1 MPRRRSRPRYRTKVR
16 RRHFRILVRFVDSG
30 TDTGQQTI
38 LTPRPGRRI
47 RFIRTKILQ
56 DTSEGRFLWE
66 LYFGDAPNMITGPN
80 KGIDILAVP
89 DSGAT
94 ATRVFGVR
102 QGPRGQRNEVLSGRW
117 RGFAPSN
124 PHKIIIEYSEES

>member
-1 MPRRRSRPRYRTKVR
+1 MASRRYRPRVRPRPFVLKVR
-16 RRHFRILVRFVDSG
+16 VVDSS
-30 TDTGQQTI
+30 TNIDKQTI

-47 RFIRTKILQ
+47 RFVRTKLLQ
-56 DTSEGRFLWE
+56 DAPEGRLLWE

-89 DSGAT
+89 NSGAT
-94 ATRVFGVR
+94 ATRVFR
-102 QGPRGQRNEVLSGRW
+102 KNQGPRGKRNEVLSGRW

-124 PHKIIIEYSEES
+124 PHKIIIEYIEES

>member
-1 MPRRRSRPRYRTKVR
+1 MPRSRSRLGYRTKVR
-16 RRHFRILVRFVDSG
+16 RRPFRLLVRVVDSG

-94 ATRVFGVR
+94 VTRVFRIR
-102 QGPRGQRNEVLSGRW
+102 QGPRGRRNEVLSGRW

>member
-1 MPRRRSRPRYRTKVR
+1 MAKRRYRARVRPRP
-16 RRHFRILVRFVDSG
+16 FNLLVRVVDSS
-30 TDTGQQTI
+30 TDTDKQTI
-38 LTPRPGRRI
+38 LTPRPGHKI
-47 RFIRTKILQ
+47 RFIRTKLLQ

-66 LYFGDAPNMITGPN
+66 VYFGDAPNMITGPN
-80 KGIDILAVP
+80 KGIDVLAVP

-94 ATRVFGVR
+94 ATRVFR
-102 QGPRGQRNEVLSGRW
+102 KSQGPRGKQNEVLSGRW

>member
-1 MPRRRSRPRYRTKVR
+1 MARRRYRSRYRTKVKR
-16 RRHFRILVRFVDSG
+16 RPFRLLIRVVDTS
-30 TDTGQQTI
+30 TNTSQQTI

-47 RFIRTKILQ
+47 RLIRTKVLQ
-56 DTSEGRFLWE
+56 ETAENRHLWE
-66 LYFGDAPNMITGPN
+66 LYFGDAPNMITGVH

-89 DSGAT
+89 DSGAG
-94 ATRVFGVR
+94 ATRVFQR
-102 QGPRGQRNEVLSGRW
+102 TQGPRGQRNEVLSGRW

>member
-1 MPRRRSRPRYRTKVR
+1 MARRRYRSKLRQRPFHLLIRV
-16 RRHFRILVRFVDSG
+16 VESS
-30 TDTGQQTI
+30 TDTAQQTI

-47 RFIRTKILQ
+47 RFIRTKLLQ
-56 DTSEGRFLWE
+56 DSSEGRFLWE

-80 KGIDILAVP
+80 KSVDILAVP

-94 ATRVFGVR
+94 ATRVFRRG

-117 RGFAPSN
+117 RGFAPTN
-124 PHKIIIEYSEES
+124 PHKIIIEYIEER

>member
-1 MPRRRSRPRYRTKVR
+1 MARRRYQPRVRQRP
-16 RRHFRILVRFVDSG
+16 FRLLVRVVDSS
-30 TDTGQQTI
+30 TDTGRQTI

-47 RFIRTKILQ
+47 RFIRTKVVQ
-56 DTSEGRFLWE
+56 DSAEGRLLWE

-89 DSGAT
+89 NSGAT
-94 ATRVFGVR
+94 ATRAFLKR
-102 QGPRGQRNEVLSGRW
+102 QGPRGKRNEVLSGRW

-124 PHKIIIEYSEES
+124 PHKIIIEYTEES